1 MYICNRVHNQ
11 QPVDIWRQSCTIPLP
26 KKGGLCLA
34 INYRGISLTPSAA
47 KIYNNLLLHRIR
59 PVLENILRDNQNG
72 FREKRSTT
80 AQIFT
85 LRRIIE
91 GVKQKQLPAVI
102 IFVDFSKAFDSID
115 RSKMEQILEAY
126 GIPNE
131 IIKAIMIM
139 YKNTQAF
146 VRSPDGDTE
155 FFNIIARL
163 LQGDTLA
170 PYLFIIVLDY
180 VLRNLDQNKTLGFT
194 LRKQLSRRYPA
205 EMLTDADFDN
215 VLVILSDK
223 IRNAEKLLKILETAV
238 ASVGLYMNTTKTKLI
253 AVNTEGIITAQNGCD
268 LKQVK
273 DFNYLDSKVISSE
286 NDIQMRIGSAWSTLN
301 KLTPIWRSN
310 LDVSIKREFFKT
322 TVESVLTY
330 SLQAWTLTRSLE
342 SKLNGAYT
350 RILRAALNVHRS
362 QRVTNK
368 KLYNDLPKITETI
381 RYCRLKFS

>member
-91 GVKQKQLPAVI
+91 GVKQKQLLAVI
-102 IFVDFSKAFDSID
+102 IFADFSKALDSID
-115 RSKMEQILEAY
+115 PSKMEQILKAY

-205 EMLTDADFDN
+205 EMLTDADFADDL
-215 VLVILSDK
+215 VLLSDK
-223 IRNAEKLLKILETAV
+223 IGNAEKLLKILETAA
-238 ASVGLYMNTTKTKLI
+238 ASVGLYMNTSKTKFT
-253 AVNTEGIITAQNGCD
+253 AVNTEETITAQNGCD
-268 LKQVK
+268 IEHVN
-273 DFNYLDSKVISSE
+273 DFNYLGSKVISSE
-286 NDIQMRIGSAWSTLN
+286 NCIQMRIGSA
-301 KLTPIWRSN
+301 
-310 LDVSIKREFFKT
+310 
-322 TVESVLTY
+322 
-330 SLQAWTLTRSLE
+330 
-342 SKLNGAYT
+342 
-350 RILRAALNVHRS
+350 
-362 QRVTNK
+362 
-368 KLYNDLPKITETI
+368 
-381 RYCRLKFS
+381 

>member
-1 MYICNRVHNQ
+1 METKLHHSFTKKDDLR
-11 QPVDIWRQSCTIPLP
+11 LP
-26 KKGGLCLA
+26 
-34 INYRGISLTPSAA
+34 INYRGIGLTPTAA
-47 KIYNNLLLHRIR
+47 KIYNKLLLHRIR

-155 FFNIIARL
+155 FFDIIAGV

-170 PYLFIIVLDY
+170 SYLFIIVLDY
-180 VLRNLDQNKTLGFT
+180 VLRNLDQNKNLSFA

-205 EMLTDADFDN
+205 EMLTDADFADD
-215 VLVILSDK
+215 LALLLDK
-223 IRNAEKLLKILETAV
+223 IGNAEKLLH
-238 ASVGLYMNTTKTKLI
+238 
-253 AVNTEGIITAQNGCD
+253 
-268 LKQVK
+268 
-273 DFNYLDSKVISSE
+273 DSLH
-286 NDIQMRIGSAWSTLN
+286 D
-301 KLTPIWRSN
+301 
-310 LDVSIKREFFKT
+310 
-322 TVESVLTY
+322 
-330 SLQAWTLTRSLE
+330 
-342 SKLNGAYT
+342 
-350 RILRAALNVHRS
+350 
-362 QRVTNK
+362 
-368 KLYNDLPKITETI
+368 
-381 RYCRLKFS
+381 